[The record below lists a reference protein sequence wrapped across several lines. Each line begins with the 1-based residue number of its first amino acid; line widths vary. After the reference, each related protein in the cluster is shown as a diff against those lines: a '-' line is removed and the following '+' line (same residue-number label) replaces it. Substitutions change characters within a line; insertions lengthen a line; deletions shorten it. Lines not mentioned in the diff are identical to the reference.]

1 MHKIGIIVAMD
12 VEIDYLR
19 AALKNPVH
27 THISGMDFYEGSLQG
42 VPVVLACSGIGKV
55 CAAMCAQTMILRFNP
70 DSIIGGG
77 IAGGLIKL
85 PHGGL
90 VIGDKML
97 QHDFILSAFG
107 YEDGY
112 LPSLK
117 TVYISADTQM
127 VKDMIGTA
135 LSLGIPYSVG
145 PIASGDCFVNTSEK
159 KEYITNTYQAVAC
172 EMEGA
177 AIAQVCAMNEIPFCV
192 IRCISD
198 SADESAND
206 DIESNEELASHGSA
220 ILILGYIKRISHEE

>member
-1 MHKIGIIVAMD
+1 MGKIGIILAMD

-19 AALKNPVH
+19 VVLNNPVH
-27 THISGMDFYEGSLQG
+27 THISGMDYYEGNLQG
-42 VPVVLACSGIGKV
+42 VPVVLARCGIGKV

-70 DSIIGGG
+70 DCIIGGG
-77 IAGGLIKL
+77 IAGALVKL

-97 QHDFILSAFG
+97 QHDFILNAFG

-127 VKDMIGTA
+127 VKDMIDTA
-135 LSLGIPYSVG
+135 LTLGIPYSVG
-145 PIASGDCFVNTSEK
+145 PIASGDCFVNTSDK
-159 KEYITNTYQAVAC
+159 KQYITDTYQAIAC

-177 AIAQVCAMNEIPFCV
+177 AIAQVCAMNELPFCV

-198 SADESAND
+198 SADESANE
-206 DIESNEELASHGSA
+206 DIEINENLASHGSA
-220 ILILGYIKRISHEE
+220 NLILGYIKRISHEE

>member
-1 MHKIGIIVAMD
+1 MLKIGIILAMD

-19 AALKNPVH
+19 AVLNNPVH
-27 THISGMDFYEGSLQG
+27 TQISGMDFYEGNLQG
-42 VPVVLACSGIGKV
+42 VPVVLARSGIGKV
-55 CAAMCAQTMILRFNP
+55 CAAMCAQTMILRFDPNC
-70 DSIIGGG
+70 IIGGG

-97 QHDFILSAFG
+97 QHDFILNAFG

-117 TVYISADTQM
+117 TVYIPADAQM
-127 VKDMIGTA
+127 VQDMIDTA
-135 LSLGIPYSVG
+135 SALGIPYSVG
-145 PIASGDCFVNTSEK
+145 PIASGDCFVNTRDK
-159 KEYITNTYQAVAC
+159 KKYIVDTYRAIAC

-177 AIAQVCAMNEIPFCV
+177 AIAQVCAMNKRPFCV

-198 SADESAND
+198 SADESADN
-206 DIESNEELASHGSA
+206 DIEINEDLASHGSA
-220 ILILGYIKRISHEE
+220 SLILGYIKRISHEE